1 MTDTQL
7 NTTAP
12 AQPTPG
18 RILIV
23 DDDPIAAG
31 MLGVSLETAGHRI
44 SEAHTGEDALARI
57 AELAA
62 DDMPEI
68 IFLDIEMGMGIDG
81 YETCRR
87 LKADDATRDLPV
99 IFLSGHD
106 ELEDRLRAY
115 DAGGDDFLAK
125 PFVPDEV
132 LRKTEA
138 ALRHRRRLLATA
150 GDSRQSVATALT
162 ALTNMGESG
171 VTLKFSRGA
180 LGCRTQPR
188 LANLV
193 IESVRSFGITCHV
206 QIRVPGETLTLTPCG
221 PASPLEE
228 SVFEKMSSIDRIFS
242 FRNRTI
248 INYDS
253 ISILVMDMPVAD
265 EEMCG
270 RIRDHVVMI
279 AEAAEL
285 AVDNIHLRTETVRR
299 AEALR
304 ELTGASRS
312 AIEALRTTYRYLQ
325 YATRLELESMANRV
339 EKLYVH
345 LGLTDEQEF
354 AVSDTVR
361 GAVDSV
367 LTMFELSSELD
378 TNFANIVKDLAK
390 AGEFAPLK
398 VEEEVLQ
405 AVELW

>member
-1 MTDTQL
+1 MTDTLL
-7 NTTAP
+7 NSTAP

-18 RILIV
+18 RILII

-31 MLGVSLETAGHRI
+31 MLGVSLEAAGHRI

-62 DDMPEI
+62 DDLPEI

-106 ELEDRLRAY
+106 ELEDRLSAY

-132 LRKTEA
+132 LRKTET

-150 GDSRQSVATALT
+150 GDDRHAFATALT
-162 ALTNMGESG
+162 ALTTLGESG

-180 LGCRTQPR
+180 LGCRTQTG

-193 IESVRSFGITCHV
+193 IESGSSFGITCHV
-206 QIRVPGETLTLTPCG
+206 QIRVPGETLTLTPRG

-228 SVFEKMSSIDRIFS
+228 SVFEKISSMGRIFS
-242 FRNRTI
+242 FRNRMV
-248 INYDS
+248 INYES
-253 ISILVMDMPVAD
+253 ISILVIDMPVAD
-265 EEMCG
+265 GDLCG
-270 RIRDHVVMI
+270 RIRDHVAMI

-285 AVDNIHLRTETVRR
+285 AVDNIHLRTETARR

-304 ELTGASRS
+304 ELTGASRA
-312 AIEALRTTYRYLQ
+312 AIEALRTAYHNLQ
-325 YATRLELESMANRV
+325 FATRLELESMTNSV
-339 EKLYVH
+339 EKLYVR

-367 LTMFELSSELD
+367 LTYFQLGSELD
-378 TNFANIVKDLAK
+378 TNFANIVEALAK
-390 AGEFAPLK
+390 AADFAPLK
-398 VEEEVLQ
+398 EEEEVLQ
-405 AVELW
+405 TVELW

>member
-1 MTDTQL
+1 MTDTLL
-7 NTTAP
+7 NTTAS

-31 MLGVSLETAGHRI
+31 MLGVSLKTAGHLI
-44 SEAHTGEDALARI
+44 SEAHTGEGALARI
-57 AELAA
+57 AELVG
-62 DDMPEI
+62 DDLPEI

-81 YETCRR
+81 FETCRR
-87 LKADDATRDLPV
+87 LKANDATRDLPV

-106 ELEDRLRAY
+106 ELEDRLSAY

-125 PFVPDEV
+125 PFVSDEV
-132 LRKTEA
+132 LRKTET
-138 ALRHRRRLLATA
+138 ALRHRRRLQATA
-150 GDSRQSVATALT
+150 GGDSHAFATALT
-162 ALTNMGESG
+162 ALTTLGETG
-171 VTLKFSRGA
+171 ITLKFSRGA
-180 LGCRTQPR
+180 LGCRTQTR
-188 LANLV
+188 LANLL
-193 IESVRSFGITCHV
+193 IESGSSFGITCHV

-228 SVFEKMSSIDRIFS
+228 SVFEKISSMGRIFS
-242 FRNRTI
+242 FRNRMV
-248 INYDS
+248 INYES

-265 EEMCG
+265 EDLCG
-270 RIRDHVVMI
+270 RIRDHVAMI

-285 AVDNIHLRTETVRR
+285 AVDNIHLRTETARR

-304 ELTGASRS
+304 ELSGASQS

-325 YATRLELESMANRV
+325 YASRLELESMTNSV

-361 GAVDSV
+361 AAVDSV

-378 TNFANIVKDLAK
+378 ATFANIVKDLAK

-398 VEEEVLQ
+398 VEEVLQ

>member
-1 MTDTQL
+1 MTDTLL
-7 NTTAP
+7 NSTAP

-31 MLGVSLETAGHRI
+31 MLGVSLKTAGHLV
-44 SEAHTGEDALARI
+44 SEAHTGEGALARI
-57 AELAA
+57 AELAG
-62 DDMPEI
+62 DDLPEI

-81 YETCRR
+81 FETCRR
-87 LKADDATRDLPV
+87 LKANAVTRDLPV

-106 ELEDRLRAY
+106 ALEDRLSAY

-125 PFVPDEV
+125 PFASDEV
-132 LRKTEA
+132 LRKTET
-138 ALRHRRRLLATA
+138 ALRHRRRLQATS
-150 GDSRQSVATALT
+150 GNGSQDFATALT
-162 ALTNMGESG
+162 ALTTLGETG
-171 VTLKFSRGA
+171 ITLKFSRGA
-180 LGCRTQPR
+180 LGCRTQTR
-188 LANLV
+188 LANLL
-193 IESVRSFGITCHV
+193 IESGNAFGITCHV

-228 SVFEKMSSIDRIFS
+228 SVFEKISSMGRIFS
-242 FRNRTI
+242 FRDRMV
-248 INYDS
+248 INYEN
-253 ISILVMDMPVAD
+253 ISILVMDMPLAD
-265 EEMCG
+265 EDLCG
-270 RIRDHVVMI
+270 RIRDHVAMI

-285 AVDNIHLRTETVRR
+285 AVDNIHLRTETARR
-299 AEALR
+299 AAALR
-304 ELTGASRS
+304 ELSGASQS

-325 YATRLELESMANRV
+325 YSTRLELESMTNSV

-361 GAVDSV
+361 AAVDSV

-378 TNFANIVKDLAK
+378 ATFANIVKDLAK